1 LQGRGDRGSPAC
13 RVSGSQTRSLF
24 AAGCRL
30 RRSRRLSS
38 ERRPLSRRLTRG
50 RLAPLFASFAPA
62 LSEGL
67 AFSATSAPWS
77 SSSSRIHEE
86 MLLRTAPSGN
96 SRRSETLPA
105 CSLFVRSTYADLG
118 AACGTTPQMAEL
130 ALPLLLC
137 LGDPA
142 PARPAPRLQLAR
154 APELTAD
161 VLGHGLAA
169 GAKERPHCSAALTD
183 TPRLSDSDCPLRR
196 EYSSRPS
203 CSPACQAPAAARR
216 PPASVNTSHQG
227 E

>member
-1 LQGRGDRGSPAC
+1 VVASPLFLLPLPRLSQRGS
-13 RVSGSQTRSLF
+13 L
-24 AAGCRL
+24 
-30 RRSRRLSS
+30 
-38 ERRPLSRRLTRG
+38 
-50 RLAPLFASFAPA
+50 
-62 LSEGL
+62 
-67 AFSATSAPWS
+67 FSATSAPWS

-96 SRRSETLPA
+96 LRRSETLPA

-142 PARPAPRLQLAR
+142 PARPAPRRLQLAR

-161 VLGHGLAA
+161 VLGHGLAT
-169 GAKERPHCSAALTD
+169 GTEERPHCSAALTD
-183 TPRLSDSDCPLRR
+183 TPRLSDPGCPLRR